1 VLLGETTVEQLG
13 EAVVAEPLA
22 DLDLKGKS
30 DPVRAWELRE
40 VKAVETR
47 QLSAAPMVGRLTAAV
62 VLGVAGSLRGSGLSA
77 LRLPG
82 ETAAVDNRT
91 RRGG

>member
-40 VKAVETR
+40 VQGGRDT
-47 QLSAAPMVGRLTAAV
+47 AAFSRADGRSPDRRRRARCGRLAPRV
-62 VLGVAGSLRGSGLSA
+62 GSVGAQASWGDRGC
-77 LRLPG
+77 
-82 ETAAVDNRT
+82 
-91 RRGG
+91 